1 MSRRAAAFLL
11 LALAVAAGGLLFL
24 ARRPASEP
32 AARRRLP
39 FLRESPAAGT
49 AAPIPDRGAPGVE
62 SVRVTLFF
70 ADSTQGR
77 LHPEERDIPRPA
89 SPGAFL
95 RSLFDELARGPA
107 SAGLVG
113 VVPPRIQLR
122 NGFLM
127 PGGLV
132 VLDLAV
138 DSGLS
143 FGSAEELSIVAS
155 LVDTVLQNVANTQ
168 HVRILVNGEPAESLG
183 GHVDL
188 TRPLSFI
195 KSEVAS

>member
-1 MSRRAAAFLL
+1 MSRRAAALL
-11 LALAVAAGGLLFL
+11 LLGLAVAAGGLLFL

-49 AAPIPDRGAPGVE
+49 AAPIPGRGAPGVE
-62 SVRVTLFF
+62 SIRVTLFF

-107 SAGLVG
+107 SPGLVG

-122 NGFLM
+122 
-127 PGGLV
+127 
-132 VLDLAV
+132 A
-138 DSGLS
+138 DSS
-143 FGSAEELSIVAS
+143 YSTSPS
-155 LVDTVLQNVANTQ
+155 T
-168 HVRILVNGEPAESLG
+168 PAFRSGPRRSSRSSRHWSTPCSRTLR
-183 GHVDL
+183 
-188 TRPLSFI
+188 TRST
-195 KSEVAS
+195 

>member
-107 SAGLVG
+107 SPGLVR